1 MRTSIKSLMTGVLM
15 LAGLVHAGNAMAA
28 DGSFEVINSNNNV
41 SIQAVWVAGA
51 GLPNDPWSSITL
63 SSPVGPDG
71 IRDFT
76 TQGYG
81 CSVDVKVQY
90 SDGVIQTFDNVNAC
104 RNDKVLGT

>member
-51 GLPNDPWSSITL
+51 GLPNDPWSSITPQL
-63 SSPVGPDG
+63 ARWARRHPGLHNSGLWLLCRCEGSVQRRGHPDL
-71 IRDFT
+71 R
-76 TQGYG
+76 
-81 CSVDVKVQY
+81 
-90 SDGVIQTFDNVNAC
+90 
-104 RNDKVLGT
+104 